1 MMVYNYIIILAETR
15 NNVAVIMIL
24 FYLLCVFNLCSVTTS
39 TQNPTATGFTT
50 PLQLTSH
57 PSSHH
62 SPLSLL
68 TIPLTPPQTTPTYD
82 PSNHSPAPSSY
93 HSKFLTTPPHCS
105 PQCSRD
111 PQQCCGD
118 DLIFNLQPLPFQS
131 VQHQYTK
138 PPNESLMALQLAKL
152 AKFMKE
158 QL

>member
-1 MMVYNYIIILAETR
+1 MTPFPYPLHIHT
-15 NNVAVIMIL
+15 L
-24 FYLLCVFNLCSVTTS
+24 FTPLPFTTS
-39 TQNPTATGFTT
+39 PLHCNSHLT
-50 PLQLTSH
+50 P
-57 PSSHH
+57 P
-62 SPLSLL
+62 L
-68 TIPLTPPQTTPTYD
+68 TISHYLFSPFPLTPPQTTPTYD

-138 PPNESLMALQLAKL
+138 PPNESLMGLQLAKL

>member
-1 MMVYNYIIILAETR
+1 MTPFPHPLHTPP
-15 NNVAVIMIL
+15 L
-24 FYLLCVFNLCSVTTS
+24 H
-39 TQNPTATGFTT
+39 TT
-50 PLQLTSH
+50 PLHHFTTSPLHCNSHLAH

>member
-1 MMVYNYIIILAETR
+1 MTPFPHPLHTPP
-15 NNVAVIMIL
+15 L
-24 FYLLCVFNLCSVTTS
+24 HTTPLHHFTTS
-39 TQNPTATGFTT
+39 PLHCNSHLTPPLTIPHYLFSPSPSPLLR
-50 PLQLTSH
+50 PLQLT
-57 PSSHH
+57 
-62 SPLSLL
+62 
-68 TIPLTPPQTTPTYD
+68 TPQTTP
-82 PSNHSPAPSSY
+82 PAPSSY

-118 DLIFNLQPLPFQS
+118 DLIFNLQPSPFQS